1 MEMKSFKG
9 GAHVPHFKRYT
20 DRVQIQPMSV
30 PERVTIPMHQ
40 CLGAPC
46 EPLVK
51 AGDRVSVGQII
62 GDSGEMISA
71 PVHASVNG
79 VVEKVETL
87 AYCSGD
93 VAKSVIIKTEGENHS
108 FEPSVKRDPGAM
120 SKEEII
126 QAIRDAGIV
135 GMGGASFPTHVNVN
149 TRQPVDYLV
158 LNGAECEPFLTCDH
172 RAMVERADELV
183 AGAEILSRVIG
194 AKKCLIGIEVNK
206 PDALETLKE
215 KTKDNEL
222 FEIVPLAVK
231 YPQGFKS
238 ILIKSA
244 TGRDVRRGA
253 RSAEIGCI
261 VRNVGTTI
269 AVYEAVVY
277 GKPLIERVITVSGPQ
292 VPHPGNFL
300 TKIGT
305 PVGHMLAHCGVT
317 TYDDM
322 KVILGGPMTGR
333 AQDTLEAPVIK
344 NSTGVLMLPVEM
356 VREHAPHEHCV
367 RCGKCVARCPMRL
380 YPNQLSIFAETEN
393 YEGLEAWNIMDC
405 MECGICVF
413 SCPSNRPILEFIRH
427 AKPVVKKMELVRKQA
442 Q

>member
-1 MEMKSFKG
+1 METKSFRG
-9 GAHVPHFKRYT
+9 GAHVPHYKRFT
-20 DRVQIQPMSV
+20 DRLTIQQMPL
-30 PERVTIPMHQ
+30 PERVIIPMHQ
-40 CLGAPC
+40 CLGTPC

-51 AGDRVSVGQII
+51 AGERVTVGQKI
-62 GDSGEMISA
+62 GDSDDMISA
-71 PVHASVNG
+71 PVHASVAG

-93 VAKSVIIKTEGENHS
+93 IAKSVIIRVEGDQQA
-108 FEPSVKRDPGAM
+108 FEPTVERDPESM

-126 QAIRDAGIV
+126 EAIREAGIV

-183 AGAEILSRVIG
+183 SGAEILSRVIG
-194 AKKCLIGIEVNK
+194 AKKCLIGIEINK
-206 PDALETLKE
+206 PDAIETLTE
-215 KTKDNEL
+215 KTKDKEL

-238 ILIKSA
+238 ILIKSV

-277 GKPLIERVITVSGPQ
+277 GKPLIERIVTVSGPK
-292 VPHPGNFL
+292 VPSPGNYMIR
-300 TKIGT
+300 IGT
-305 PVGHMLAHCGVT
+305 PVGHIMNHCGVT
-317 TYDDM
+317 DFEDA

-333 AQDTLEAPVIK
+333 AQDTLDAPVIK
-344 NSTGVLMLPVEM
+344 NSTGVLLLQNEM
-356 VREHAPHEHCV
+356 VREHAPHENCV
-367 RCGKCVARCPMRL
+367 RCGKCVARCPMQL
-380 YPNQLSIFAETEN
+380 YPNQLSVFAETED
-393 YEGLEAWNIMDC
+393 YHGLEEWNVMDC

-413 SCPSNRPILEFIRH
+413 SCPANRPILEFIKH
-427 AKPVVKKMELVRKQA
+427 VKPVIKKMELAQKQA
-442 Q
+442 

>member
-1 MEMKSFKG
+1 METKSFRG
-9 GAHVPHFKRYT
+9 GAHVPHYKSFT
-20 DRVQIQPMSV
+20 DHSKIQQMSL
-30 PERVTIPMHQ
+30 PQRVTIPMHQ
-40 CLGAPC
+40 CLGTPC

-51 AGDRVSVGQII
+51 AGDRVTIGQKI
-62 GDSGEMISA
+62 GDSDDMISA
-71 PVHASVNG
+71 PVHASVSG
-79 VVEKVETL
+79 VVEKVDTL

-93 VAKSVIIKTEGENHS
+93 IAKSVIITAEGDQQVY
-108 FEPSVKRDPGAM
+108 EPTLKRDPGSM
-120 SKEEII
+120 NKEEII
-126 QAIRDAGIV
+126 EAIREAGIV

-172 RAMVERADELV
+172 RAMVERTDELV
-183 AGAEILSRVIG
+183 AGAEILSRIIG
-194 AKKCLIGIEVNK
+194 AKKCLIGVEVNK
-206 PDALETLKE
+206 PDAIAALEE
-215 KTKDNEL
+215 KTKGNDL

-277 GKPLIERVITVSGPQ
+277 GKPLLERIVTVSGPKI
-292 VPHPGNFL
+292 PRPGNYV
-300 TKIGT
+300 TRIGT
-305 PVGHMLAHCGVT
+305 SVGHIMEHCGVT
-317 TYDDM
+317 DIEGA

-333 AQDTLEAPVIK
+333 AQDTLDAPVIK
-344 NSTGVLMLPVEM
+344 NSTGVLLLPNEM
-356 VREHAPHEHCV
+356 VREHAPHENCV
-367 RCGKCVARCPMRL
+367 RCGKCVARCPMQL
-380 YPNQLSIFAETEN
+380 YPNQLSMFAETEN
-393 YEGLEAWNIMDC
+393 YHGLQDWNVMDC

-413 SCPSNRPILEFIRH
+413 SCPANRPILEFIKH
-427 AKPVVKKMELVRKQA
+427 VKPVIKKMELAQKQA
-442 Q
+442 